1 MDNHRT
7 AFVTDIILSLV
18 IIIFSVVIYINTLD
32 LPPPKYEPMGA
43 AALPQILAA
52 LLIIFS
58 IFIFIKAIIRKKPAG
73 ASTDKTTELGD
84 VSTFQESVTSAR
96 SYIKAAI
103 VFALTC
109 VYVFVMSTK
118 LSGFMPATMVYIFV
132 AGTIMKPK
140 NLVSKAKMAA
150 FAIVFALATFYIFTG
165 LFYIDLP

>member
-7 AFVTDIILSLV
+7 SLVTDIILSLV
-18 IIIFSVVIYINTLD
+18 IIVFSIVIYINTLD

-43 AALPQILAA
+43 AALPRILAG

-58 IFIFIKAIIRKKPAG
+58 IFIFIKAIIRKKPA
-73 ASTDKTTELGD
+73 AVPTEKTTELGD
-84 VSTFQESVTSAR
+84 VSTFQETDTSLG
-96 SYIKAAI
+96 SYMKAAI
-103 VFALTC
+103 VFVLTC

-118 LSGFMPATMVYIFV
+118 LSGFMLATMIYIFV
-132 AGTIMKPK
+132 AGSIMKPG
-140 NLVSKAKMAA
+140 NLVSKVKMAA